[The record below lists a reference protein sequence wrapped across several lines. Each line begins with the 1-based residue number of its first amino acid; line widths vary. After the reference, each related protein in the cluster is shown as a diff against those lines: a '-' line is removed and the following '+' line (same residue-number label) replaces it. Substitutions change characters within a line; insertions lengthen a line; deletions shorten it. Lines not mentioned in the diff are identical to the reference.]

1 MIQIDNVIFS
11 LNIFEKQFCC
21 DLAKCKGECCVSGD
35 SGAPVN
41 EDEMDVMESEYPS
54 WKPYMTP
61 QGIAAVEAQAVVVK
75 DSDGEWTT
83 PLINKGECAY
93 TYVEDGVTLS

>member
-61 QGIAAVEAQAVVVK
+61 FRRGIPICRGGGLRIDAGLSLVSSVLLK
-75 DSDGEWTT
+75 LG
-83 PLINKGECAY
+83 
-93 TYVEDGVTLS
+93 GVLKSKNMGYS